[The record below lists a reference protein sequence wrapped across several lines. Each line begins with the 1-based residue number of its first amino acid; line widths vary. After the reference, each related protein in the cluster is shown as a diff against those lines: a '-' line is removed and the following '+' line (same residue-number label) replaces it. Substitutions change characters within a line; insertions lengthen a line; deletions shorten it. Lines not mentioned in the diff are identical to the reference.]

1 MSDEIEYTE
10 THARTIAKL
19 VAYRVVVT
27 IGSMLLVLAVG
38 GSNAQAGSVGL
49 VVLVAGSIIY
59 YLHDRAWILT
69 RWARSADATDAQSRS
84 ILKTVIYRFI
94 VMAVGIVLFKLLGLD
109 NEQSAWLVV
118 STVLLNMS
126 VYYAVERIFNS
137 ISWGKKPV
145 VPVL

>member
-1 MSDEIEYTE
+1 MSEEIEYTE

-59 YLHDRAWILT
+59 YLHDRAWILS

-126 VYYAVERIFNS
+126 VYYAVERIFNR